1 MCGVGSGSHNHPLHF
16 PRVFGCVGCV
26 PVDVGR
32 GELVEVNLI
41 LHFYPGPGHA
51 RDAGL
56 AQYYV
61 NNLAA
66 CTLHCTPSISTLVDV
81 FDDYNSSLPSLLF
94 CVDIS
99 V

>member
-1 MCGVGSGSHNHPLHF
+1 MCGVGSGSHNHPLDF
-16 PRVFGCVGCV
+16 PRVFGCVG
-26 PVDVGR
+26 R
-32 GELVEVNLI
+32 EELVEVNLI

-66 CTLHCTPSISTLVDV
+66 CTLHCTLSISTLVDV